1 LTDAAVSAE
10 VRSRAEQLRD
20 ELHEH
25 GRRYYVLDDPTIGDD
40 EYDALLDE
48 LRAIEAAHPEL
59 VTPDSPTQRVGGEP
73 VSSLPKVQHEIPMLS
88 LANARS
94 EEELRA
100 WVARMRTHL
109 AREGIEDPS
118 FQFVA
123 EPKIDGLAISLLYED
138 GLLVRGATRGN
149 GEVGEDVTHNLRTIP
164 TIPLK
169 VENAPAVLEVRGEI
183 YMSLKDF
190 AGLNERRAEAGLST
204 FMNPRNAAAGTIR
217 QLDPRLAR
225 ERPLS
230 MWAYGIGRTDGRR
243 FDSHWA
249 GLEWLREA
257 GFPVNRDIVLLETE
271 DAVVKQCLG
280 WQERRGGLDF
290 EIDGVVVKVS
300 DLELQRRLGVVGR
313 DPRWAIAWK
322 FPPTTKVTTLKDIM
336 WNVGK
341 FGDLH
346 PFAVLEPVHV
356 GGVTVKLATL
366 HNEEDLARKDLRI
379 GDDVIVLRAGDVIPQ
394 VLSPAPHAVEREGR
408 SDPPR
413 PPERCPS
420 CDTPTVKPEEGV
432 FTCCPNRLCP
442 GRQWQLLKHYV
453 SRGAMDIDG
462 LGEKQVYQLQHAGLV
477 TTAADFYRLTAEQLL
492 ELDGYG
498 EISANRIVQNIA
510 DSRERPFGRVLFAI
524 GLEEV
529 GFVTGRNLAARFRT
543 IDALLAA
550 SPEEI
555 LETSGIGPKM
565 AQRIHEQLA
574 DEQMRELIGDLRRV
588 GVRMEEAGPP
598 PGEGPLKG
606 KTFVLTGTLP
616 DLTREQ
622 ATERIEG
629 AGGRVT
635 SSVSKKTDYV
645 VAGATPGSK
654 LEKAERLG
662 VPVVDEPALLALL
675 SGEAPP
681 GGEEAPGGEAAP
693 GGEPAAGGEAAPDD

>member
-1 LTDAAVSAE
+1 
-10 VRSRAEQLRD
+10 
-20 ELHEH
+20 
-25 GRRYYVLDDPTIGDD
+25 
-40 EYDALLDE
+40 
-48 LRAIEAAHPEL
+48 
-59 VTPDSPTQRVGGEP
+59 
-73 VSSLPKVQHEIPMLS
+73 
-88 LANARS
+88 
-94 EEELRA
+94 
-100 WVARMRTHL
+100 
-109 AREGIEDPS
+109 
-118 FQFVA
+118 
-123 EPKIDGLAISLLYED
+123 
-138 GLLVRGATRGN
+138 
-149 GEVGEDVTHNLRTIP
+149 
-164 TIPLK
+164 
-169 VENAPAVLEVRGEI
+169 
-183 YMSLKDF
+183 
-190 AGLNERRAEAGLST
+190 
-204 FMNPRNAAAGTIR
+204 
-217 QLDPRLAR
+217 
-225 ERPLS
+225 
-230 MWAYGIGRTDGRR
+230 MWAYGIGRTDGRK
-243 FDSHWA
+243 FASHWE
-249 GLEWLREA
+249 GLEWLRAA
-257 GFPVNRDIVLLETE
+257 GFPVNRDIVLLQTE
-271 DAVVKQCLG
+271 DEVVKQCLG

-379 GDDVIVLRAGDVIPQ
+379 GDEVIVLRAGDVIPQ
-394 VLSPAPHAVEREGR
+394 VLSPAPHAVEWPDRA
-408 SDPPR
+408 DPPR

-442 GRQWQLLKHYV
+442 GRQWQLLKHFV

-492 ELDGYG
+492 ELEGYG
-498 EISANRIVQNIA
+498 EISATRTVENIA
-510 DSRERPFGRVLFAI
+510 ESRERPFGRVLFAI

-529 GFVTGRNLAARFRT
+529 GFVTGRNLAARFRSME
-543 IDALLAA
+543 ALLAA
-550 SPEEI
+550 SAEQI
-555 LETSGIGPKM
+555 LETSGVGPKM

-574 DEQMRELIGDLRRV
+574 DEQMRALIADLQAV
-588 GVRMEEAGPP
+588 GVRMAEEGPP

-622 ATERIEG
+622 ATERIEA

-662 VPVVDEPALLALL
+662 VPVLDEPGLLALL
-675 SGEAPP
+675 EG
-681 GGEEAPGGEAAP
+681 
-693 GGEPAAGGEAAPDD
+693 